1 MTTNFLLDR
10 IVRKGLTLLK
20 KVQHD
25 QSKSDSVPI
34 EVYKTRCLG
43 YIERVNELKYLKS
56 EDIENAKKKL
66 FNVYFYLQSVS
77 GPERQTP
84 HQTEISI
91 EIVSKALDQAVA
103 NDYGKRTGGL
113 GFSVARGLTL
123 TEEAGEPINHYFRK
137 VKKRP
142 VYSLLPPIEDNPLV
156 TPIEE
161 HIVMKQT
168 MQEWRD
174 EMARQKKE
182 ILDANK
188 LSRLHPQ
195 GSDTTKSVSDVR

>member
-34 EVYKTRCLG
+34 EVYKNRCLG

-103 NDYGKRTGGL
+103 DDYGRRTGGL

-156 TPIEE
+156 IPIEK

>member
-56 EDIENAKKKL
+56 EDIE
-66 FNVYFYLQSVS
+66 
-77 GPERQTP
+77 
-84 HQTEISI
+84 
-91 EIVSKALDQAVA
+91 SKALDQAVA
-103 NDYGKRTGGL
+103 DDYGKRTGGL
-113 GFSVARGLTL
+113 GFSVTRGLTL
-123 TEEAGEPINHYFRK
+123 TEERGEPINHYFRK

-156 TPIEE
+156 IPIEK

>member
-1 MTTNFLLDR
+1 MTANFLLDR
-10 IVRKGLTLLK
+10 IVKKGLTLLK

-34 EVYKTRCLG
+34 EVYKNRCLG
-43 YIERVNELKYLKS
+43 YIERINELKYLKS

-84 HQTEISI
+84 HQTEVSI
-91 EIVSKALDQAVA
+91 DIVSKALDKAVA

-123 TEEAGEPINHYFRK
+123 TEETGEPINHYFRK
-137 VKKRP
+137 VKKSP
-142 VYSLLPPIEDNPLV
+142 VYSLLPPMEDNPLV
-156 TPIEE
+156 IPIEE

-188 LSRLHPQ
+188 LSRLQAQ

>member
-1 MTTNFLLDR
+1 MTANFLLDR
-10 IVRKGLTLLK
+10 IVRKGLTLMK
-20 KVQHD
+20 KVQYD
-25 QSKSDSVPI
+25 RNKSDSIPI

-43 YIERVNELKYLKS
+43 YIERVNDLKYLKS
-56 EDIENAKKKL
+56 EDLEDAKKKL

-103 NDYGKRTGGL
+103 DDYGKRTGGL
-113 GFSVARGLTL
+113 GFSVTRGLTL

-142 VYSLLPPIEDNPLV
+142 VYSLLPPIEENK
-156 TPIEE
+156 
-161 HIVMKQT
+161 IVIKQT

-174 EMARQKKE
+174 EMAKQKKE
-182 ILDANK
+182 ILDE
-188 LSRLHPQ
+188 LSRLRIETSNTPKSS
-195 GSDTTKSVSDVR
+195 SDL

>member
-1 MTTNFLLDR
+1 MLNL
-10 IVRKGLTLLK
+10 
-20 KVQHD
+20 
-25 QSKSDSVPI
+25 
-34 EVYKTRCLG
+34 
-43 YIERVNELKYLKS
+43 
-56 EDIENAKKKL
+56 
-66 FNVYFYLQSVS
+66 LQSVS

-103 NDYGKRTGGL
+103 DDYGKRTGGL
-113 GFSVARGLTL
+113 GFSVTRGLTL
-123 TEEAGEPINHYFRK
+123 TEEKGEPINHYFRK

-168 MQEWRD
+168 MQEWRN